1 MIMGV
6 LVGACNALHFRLRMP
21 KGVSTYYMY
30 SNSQLWLSPEAWNN
44 IAERGEKKI
53 RHQRFG
59 DNEEMSASAGTWNF
73 VYLPNAGISSG
84 VKRRA
89 KAKIEAH

>member
-1 MIMGV
+1 MLCIYV
-6 LVGACNALHFRLRMP
+6 YVCQRAYH
-21 KGVSTYYMY
+21 

-53 RHQRFG
+53 WHQGVG
-59 DNEEMSASAGTWNF
+59 DNKEMSASSGTWNS
-73 VYLPNAGISSG
+73 VYLPAQLPDAKISSG